1 MVLDPETIAG
11 VRSAHPEDLGRAY
24 LDRARQ
30 HAGGDAPIFVDKF
43 PLNFLA
49 GHIARACPTPA
60 SSACDA
66 IRSMRCGATTEPLRH
81 HLALLRLVV

>member
-1 MVLDPETIAG
+1 

-43 PLNFLA
+43 PLNFLYA
-49 GHIARACPTPA
+49 ATSRAPAQRPHRLPATP
-60 SSACDA
+60 SA
-66 IRSMRCGATTEPLRH
+66 RCGVEQLRTSSPPP
-81 HLALLRLVV
+81 ALLRLVV